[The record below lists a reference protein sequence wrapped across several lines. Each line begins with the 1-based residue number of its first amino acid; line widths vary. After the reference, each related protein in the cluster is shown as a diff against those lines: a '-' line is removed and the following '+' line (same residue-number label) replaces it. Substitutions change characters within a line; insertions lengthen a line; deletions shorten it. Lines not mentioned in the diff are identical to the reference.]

1 MQSFLS
7 FTSLG
12 ISAGLFIYGQEASII
27 PPQYQFP
34 IILALMAAGV
44 VIAYVGVRS
53 GKARSEEDVVK
64 LASEVIK
71 LTKGDAK

>member
-12 ISAGLFIYGQEASII
+12 ISAGLFIYGREGNII
-27 PPQYQFP
+27 PADLQFP
-34 IILALMAAGV
+34 IILALIAAGV
-44 VIAYVGVRS
+44 VIAYAGVRS
-53 GKARSEEDVVK
+53 GKAKSEEDVVK
-64 LASEVIK
+64 LASEVLK